1 MSKRA
6 PQEWVEDV
14 LRAKQQAAQS
24 GAAGVAGALDTPV
37 LSPCIGV
44 CAMDAASGFCLGCL
58 RTIDEIAAWSRASEA
73 TRRAINAAL
82 PPRRAQIKGSA

>member
-6 PQEWVEDV
+6 AEEWVDDV
-14 LRAKQQAAQS
+14 VRAKQQAAQP
-24 GAAGVAGALDTPV
+24 GVAGATDAPV

-73 TRRAINAAL
+73 TRRAIHAAL
-82 PPRRAQIKGSA
+82 PPRRAQIKDGA

>member
-14 LRAKQQAAQS
+14 VRAKQQAAQT
-24 GAAGVAGALDTPV
+24 GATDAPV

-73 TRRAINAAL
+73 TRRAINSAL

>member
-14 LRAKQQAAQS
+14 VRVKQQAAQP
-24 GAAGVAGALDTPV
+24 GVAGATEAPV

-73 TRRAINAAL
+73 TRRAINSAL

>member
-1 MSKRA
+1 MSTRA
-6 PQEWVEDV
+6 PRDWVDDV
-14 LRAKQQAAQS
+14 VRAKQRT
-24 GAAGVAGALDTPV
+24 AGDGGVDGPV

-44 CAMDAASGFCLGCL
+44 CATDSASGFCLGCL

-73 TRRAINAAL
+73 TRRAIHAAL

>member
-14 LRAKQQAAQS
+14 VRAKKQVTQA
-24 GAAGVAGALDTPV
+24 GAAEGPV

-44 CAMDAASGFCLGCL
+44 CAMDADSGFCLGCL

-73 TRRAINAAL
+73 TRRAIHAAL
-82 PPRRAQIKGSA
+82 PPRRAQIKGNP

>member
-14 LRAKQQAAQS
+14 VRAKQQAAQT
-24 GAAGVAGALDTPV
+24 GATDAPV

-44 CAMDAASGFCLGCL
+44 CAMDAGSGFCLGCL

-73 TRRAINAAL
+73 TRRAINSAL